1 MSTQYFS
8 VGAVD
13 ERVHVSE
20 TGLSFVTLGLG
31 WDPADRARWT
41 HSRSEID
48 LNAAAMLF
56 AGHQLVDVVYHDQLF
71 SQDGAVRL
79 LGDSTTGEGKG
90 DDETIT
96 VDLTRISPVITAVV
110 FLMTS
115 YTGQTMDEVQNSY
128 CHITDGVTGRQ
139 LAYYLLDDP
148 AHGFLAGELVRG
160 AEGWFYRDI
169 ASAIDAQHPVEAIQ
183 QLDAYLP

>member
-1 MSTQYFS
+1 MSQ
-8 VGAVD
+8 
-13 ERVHVSE
+13 
-20 TGLSFVTLGLG
+20 TGLSLVTLGLG

-41 HSRSEID
+41 RGRKRID

-56 AGHQLVDVVYHDQLF
+56 AGHQLVDVVYHEQLF

-79 LGDSTTGEGKG
+79 LGDSTDGEGDG
-90 DDETIT
+90 DDEIIT
-96 VDLTRISPVITAVV
+96 VDLTRITPVVTAVV

-128 CHITDGVTGRQ
+128 CRLVDGVTGEVFAHYV
-139 LAYYLLDDP
+139 LKDP

-160 AEGWFYRDI
+160 EAGWQYREI
-169 ASAIDAQHPVEAIQ
+169 ATAIDAQHPVEAIQ
-183 QLDAYLP
+183 QLDQYLP

>member
-1 MSTQYFS
+1 MGARHFS
-8 VGAVD
+8 CRVIV
-13 ERVHVSE
+13 ERVRVSK

-31 WDPADRARWT
+31 WDPADRARWA
-41 HSRSEID
+41 RARRID

-56 AGHQLVDVVYHDQLF
+56 AGHQLVDVVYHEQLF

-79 LGDSTTGEGKG
+79 LGDSTDGVGDG

-96 VDLTRISPVITAVV
+96 VDLTRISPMVTAVV

-128 CHITDGVTGRQ
+128 CRLIDGMTGREF
-139 LAYYLLDDP
+139 AHYLLDDP
-148 AHGFLAGELVRG
+148 AHGFLAGELVRDG
-160 AEGWFYRDI
+160 EGWVYREI
-169 ASAIDAQHPVEAIQ
+169 AAAIDAQHPVEAIQ

>member
-1 MSTQYFS
+1 MSN
-8 VGAVD
+8 
-13 ERVHVSE
+13 

-41 HSRSEID
+41 RVRSEID
-48 LNAAAMLF
+48 LNAAAILF

-79 LGDSTTGEGKG
+79 LGDSTTGEGEG
-90 DDETIT
+90 DDEIIT
-96 VDLTRISPVITAVV
+96 VDLTRISPVVTAIV

-128 CHITDGVTGRQ
+128 CRLIDGVTGQ
-139 LAYYLLDDP
+139 QIAYYLLNDP
-148 AHGFLAGELVRG
+148 AHGFLAGELVRAG
-160 AEGWFYRDI
+160 EGWMYREI

-183 QLDAYLP
+183 QLDQYLP